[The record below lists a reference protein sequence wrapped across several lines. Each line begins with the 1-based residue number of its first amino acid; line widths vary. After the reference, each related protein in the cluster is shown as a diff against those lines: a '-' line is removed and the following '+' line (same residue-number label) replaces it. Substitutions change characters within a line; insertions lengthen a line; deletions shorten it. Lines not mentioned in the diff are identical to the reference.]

1 MSAVRPRYPAPFM
14 KKYLVTIILTVP
26 VLVHACTAVVVAF
39 KGLNDLFDHKAFAEY
54 VATYPGYC
62 GLSYSWHEHKL
73 AQQTVDKL
81 QVPYQLYGF
90 SQGASTVHK
99 ILKQNLHKP
108 PEYVITIGA
117 YKTAD
122 VNFAKYGVPFD
133 NYFDQSG
140 TGQKSPGI
148 FLNVPHMLMQ
158 SAVNQRRV
166 GIVAV
171 P

>member
-1 MSAVRPRYPAPFM
+1 M
-14 KKYLVTIILTVP
+14 KKYLVDVILTVP
-26 VLVHACTAVVVAF
+26 AIVHACVGVVVAF
-39 KGLNDLFDHKAFAEY
+39 KGLNDLFDDKAFAEY
-54 VATYPGYC
+54 VASYPGYC

-99 ILKQNLHKP
+99 ILKQNLHKL

-122 VNFAKYGVPFD
+122 VDFTKYGIAFE
-133 NYFDQSG
+133 NYFDFSG
-140 TGQKSPGI
+140 RGQKSPGI
-148 FLNVPHMLMQ
+148 YLSVPHMQMQ
-158 SAVNQRRV
+158 AAVNLRRV
-166 GIVAV
+166 RIVAI